1 MRKFLLAFVILS
13 LTVPAFGLNIREQG
27 VFSAGGTVT
36 EPLPGEFNVSENWL
50 DFSRAGNTAHV
61 DHANVFYQI
70 PEGENK
76 TPIVY
81 LHGYGQTRT
90 GWQSTP
96 DRREGWSDIFLKEGR
111 AAFLV
116 DQPRRG
122 AAGSTVKI
130 VN

>member
-1 MRKFLLAFVILS
+1 MKKFLALIICL
-13 LTVPAFGLNIREQG
+13 LCVPAFAGEAIIIREQG
-27 VFSAGGTVT
+27 IFSAGGTVT
-36 EPLPGEFNVSENWL
+36 EPLPGKFNVSENWL

-70 PEGENK
+70 PDGENK

-96 DRREGWSDIFLKEGR
+96 DRREGWSDIFLRKGR
-111 AAFLV
+111 AA
-116 DQPRRG
+116 
-122 AAGSTVKI
+122 
-130 VN
+130 